1 MAKIQVTSE
10 IKTLKKVLVHR
21 PGEELLNLTPSNLE
35 KFLFDDIPDLTSAK
49 KEHDMFTKI
58 MEDQGVEVVYLE
70 DLMAETLDSNEG
82 LREIFLDQYLKE
94 TGCSDKKLLEMSRE
108 YFEQIKDDKKFVEK
122 TMAGLTLKELGLF
135 NDKDLYKMEI
145 GKSYLAINPMAN
157 LYFTRDPFS
166 LIGHSVSLNHMW
178 SETRRRET
186 LFGKYIFKYHNDFKI
201 KDEDLHYN
209 RELPA
214 SIEGGDILV
223 LSDELI
229 AVGTSERTSARA
241 IEQFAKRVL
250 REETGFKKILVL
262 SIPKK
267 RAFMHLDTVFTMVD
281 RDLFTV
287 HPEIEDS
294 LTCFGITFDGK
305 NLHTEE
311 ESSDIE
317 EVLLKTLHLDKVD
330 LIRQGSGGLLDA
342 SREQWSD
349 GYNTLAIAPREVVVY
364 DRNVVTNQILRDHG
378 VTLHIMKSGELS
390 RGRGGPRCMSMPIYR
405 ERA

>member
-1 MAKIQVTSE
+1 MNKNINVYSE
-10 IKTLKKVLVHR
+10 IEKLKKVILHR
-21 PGEELLNLTPSNLE
+21 PGHELTNLAPDQLGELLFDEIP
-35 KFLFDDIPDLTSAK
+35 FLDTAIE
-49 KEHDMFTKI
+49 EHDYFAQI
-58 MEDQGVEVVYLE
+58 LRDNGCEVYYLE
-70 DLMAETLDSNEG
+70 DLAAESLTDSGIKEAFINEF
-82 LREIFLDQYLKE
+82 LEESDIQVDREKE
-94 TGCSDKKLLEMSRE
+94 
-108 YFEQIKDDKKFVEK
+108 IV
-122 TMAGLTLKELGLF
+122 KELFQNMDNKELVLKMMGGIRKSDLP
-135 NDKDLYKMEI
+135 DYKKTSLPEIIEKDEFFVTK
-145 GKSYLAINPMAN
+145 PMPN

-209 RELPA
+209 RELPP

-250 REETGFKKILVL
+250 RE
-262 SIPKK
+262 
-267 RAFMHLDTVFTMVD
+267 VFTMVD

-305 NLHTEE
+305 NLHTVE

-317 EVLLKTLHLDKVD
+317 EVLLKNLHLDKVD

>member
-1 MAKIQVTSE
+1 MNKNINVYSE
-10 IKTLKKVLVHR
+10 IEKLKKVILHR
-21 PGEELLNLTPSNLE
+21 PGHELTNLAPDQLGELLFDEIP
-35 KFLFDDIPDLTSAK
+35 FLDAAIE
-49 KEHDMFTKI
+49 EHDYFAQI
-58 MEDQGVEVVYLE
+58 LRDNGCEVYYLE
-70 DLMAETLDSNEG
+70 DLAAESLTDSGIKEAFINEF
-82 LREIFLDQYLKE
+82 LEESDIQVDKEKEI
-94 TGCSDKKLLEMSRE
+94 
-108 YFEQIKDDKKFVEK
+108 
-122 TMAGLTLKELGLF
+122 LKELFQDMDNKELVLKMMGGIRKSDLPEYKKTSLPEIIE
-135 NDKDLYKMEI
+135 KDEFFVTK
-145 GKSYLAINPMAN
+145 PMPN

-209 RELPA
+209 RELPP

-305 NLHTEE
+305 NLHTVE

-317 EVLLKTLHLDKVD
+317 EVLLKNLHLDKVD